1 MFLKKHPNK
10 HFPPNPQIMHNF
22 TITMDQKNTK
32 KSAEEIL
39 CQNAYCSMQPLY
51 YCY

>member
-1 MFLKKHPNK
+1 
-10 HFPPNPQIMHNF
+10 MHNF

-39 CQNAYCSMQPLY
+39 CQNAYCSMQQLCVTAINNANIKKISSPATK
-51 YCY
+51 